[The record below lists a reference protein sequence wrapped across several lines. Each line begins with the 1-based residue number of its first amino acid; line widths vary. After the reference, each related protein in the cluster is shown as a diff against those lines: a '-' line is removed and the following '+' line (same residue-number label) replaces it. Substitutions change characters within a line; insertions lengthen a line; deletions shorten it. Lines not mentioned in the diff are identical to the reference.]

1 MTDVGAGQNTVQN
14 TTGDD
19 LSAGRI
25 EFVESFVPPLESG
38 LYEVKVEQVLQH
50 TAQTDEH
57 GQVQP
62 LSADD
67 PAYINEVFVNTSRFA
82 VLGER
87 FGLDPS
93 EVANQFPPP
102 GGTGEYD
109 NVLPHIVLH
118 RKTLPWE
125 RTADGKQA
133 PWLAVLVF
141 DEADPPPQLQT
152 VLVGDLQRAPFAG
165 SAADDGKAPQLSQ
178 LPDDV
183 ASVADLAPLV
193 QVTFEL
199 DLGQRWSDPVQV
211 IDVPVAL
218 FAEVAP
224 TVAELSW
231 LVHGRTVPLANKPG
245 AGLPES
251 GSFSVV
257 VANRLPA
264 PNSRA
269 VAYLV
274 SLEALAGA
282 LPVTGGPPRTITTR
296 AGLPAAKVRLVS
308 LASWEFTSVDP
319 LQSFAGLLKRVKVFP
334 AAAQPGV
341 DGQGTTADRAVS
353 DAMAMGYWPLDH
365 SFRDGS
371 TTVSWYRGPFAPLP
385 LTGGPQVPIPG
396 AGGPLADADDALR
409 YDPTSGMF
417 DVSYAGAFELGR
429 VSGLSSG
436 SFSTSLYAWK
446 RTNTQKA
453 ALAAEAQILG
463 EQLGQTLDLEARP
476 LRAAAALMANTV
488 GPRLTA
494 RATAGASAT
503 GAAGAS
509 APGEPM
515 PGTGTAAP

>member
-334 AAAQPGV
+334 AAAQPEV
-341 DGQGTTADRAVS
+341 DGQGTTTDRAVS

-396 AGGPLADADDALR
+396 QAGRWPTRTTPCATTLR
-409 YDPTSGMF
+409 RGC
-417 DVSYAGAFELGR
+417 
-429 VSGLSSG
+429 
-436 SFSTSLYAWK
+436 STSPMPAPSSSAGFPPFPAVAFRPAFTPGREPTPRRPPWPLK
-446 RTNTQKA
+446 LK
-453 ALAAEAQILG
+453 ILG